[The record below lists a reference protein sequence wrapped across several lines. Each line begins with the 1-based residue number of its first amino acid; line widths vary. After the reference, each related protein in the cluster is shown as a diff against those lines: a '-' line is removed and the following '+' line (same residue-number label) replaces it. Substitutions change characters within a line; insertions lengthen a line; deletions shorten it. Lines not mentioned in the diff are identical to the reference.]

1 MGRMNRVLS
10 AAGFVAIAAA
20 AVPSSVLAQQR
31 AARVSAFRTVSNMGG
46 AINGI
51 VSDDRGGPLPGAMVS
66 IIGATM
72 AMTVTDVDGRFS
84 LQRLPAGDY
93 TLRAHLAGFAA
104 SRREH
109 VRVGAAAPPSIACS
123 SIASIRPSPRPAH
136 GRPVTARPILAAGF
150 GLPSIEMPD
159 TEARPTRII
168 RTPSPRGGFA
178 ISRAASSRIR
188 PTAVLAATTTVSP
201 LPIRSSAARGR
212 RRPRCRILFR
222 RPAVHRRGESPHD
235 RRLRPRAGF
244 LRGHASARRGVS
256 RHRRADARRRL
267 GSAGRDERRRS
278 VLLDRRGFVRVQARG
293 HALVRSRVVV
303 QHAGIPGRKS
313 ARARGGERRKPE
325 RRRGV
330 CDRSLDRRSRRDVR
344 YGGRYARYDYL
355 AQPGVFSP
363 RAALTL
369 EPSKRTRVTAVLAQR
384 MIAPGAEEFLAP
396 AVAGPWLPPERTFSP
411 LDGQRPARGAGTLPR
426 RSLRTRFRRRTYSV
440 GVRRFFQGVDNQVMT
455 IFGMRAPSGVRS
467 VGHYYV
473 ATAGSVDAQ
482 GWGVRLSSSGSKRLS
497 GSVDY
502 TLSHGRW
509 NSFGDLGQ
517 ARPWIARLTRAQDE
531 DIHDL
536 TTSIR
541 TDIPE
546 TATRV
551 FVLYK
556 LNSGYARRS
565 GGFRNRP
572 RWTLRCAGQ
581 PGAAVRPRG
590 HEMGSAVWR
599 AQPVSRS
606 KRPGIHVRRA
616 ARRPPAQAR
625 RRRIPGEVLGA
636 SYRVFQV
643 LHGPSGFL
651 LVLVHDSLDRKA
663 SIRFFEGTSTVLE
676 RRGQIGR

>member
-1 MGRMNRVLS
+1 MNRVLS
-10 AAGFVAIAAA
+10 AASFVAIAAA
-20 AVPSSVLAQQR
+20 AVPSSVLAQQG

-46 AINGI
+46 AIHGT

-72 AMTVTDVDGRFS
+72 AMTVTDVAGRFS
-84 LQRLPAGDY
+84 LQRLPEGDY

-104 SRREH
+104 SRREN
-109 VRVGAAAPPSIACS
+109 VRVGAGDALLYRLQLHRLETPVATTGTAE
-123 SIASIRPSPRPAH
+123 
-136 GRPVTARPILAAGF
+136 PVTARPILAAGF

-159 TEARPTRII
+159 TDASDKDHSHTVTAWRLRHLPRSILKDSANAVIEDDSFSPVDPLFGAGAPGPAAAAGSFLGDLPFTGEVNLL
-168 RTPSPRGGFA
+168 TTGAFAPGGGLFSGDMLPRGVAYLA
-178 ISRAASSRIR
+178 IGAPTPAGDWALQAAMSEGDLSSWIVAGSFVSKREGMHSYDLGLSYSTQEYQGGN
-188 PTAVLAATTTVSP
+188 PLALAAVSDGNRNVGEVYAIDRWTVGP
-201 LPIRSSAARGR
+201 
-212 RRPRCRILFR
+212 
-222 RPAVHRRGESPHD
+222 
-235 RRLRPRAGF
+235 
-244 LRGHASARRGVS
+244 GVTF
-256 RHRRADARRRL
+256 
-267 GSAGRDERRRS
+267 E
-278 VLLDRRGFVRVQARG
+278 
-293 HALVRSRVVV
+293 
-303 QHAGIPGRKS
+303 
-313 ARARGGERRKPE
+313 
-325 RRRGV
+325 
-330 CDRSLDRRSRRDVR
+330 

-363 RAALTL
+363 RAAVTL

-411 LDGQRPARGAGTLPR
+411 LSGNDLRVERARYLDVLFEHDFG
-426 RSLRTRFRRRTYSV
+426 RTYSV
-440 GVRRFFQGVDNQVMT
+440 GLRRFFQGVDNQVMT

-502 TLSHGRW
+502 SLSHGRW
-509 NSFGDLGQ
+509 NSFGELGQ

-556 LNSGYARRS
+556 LNSGFARRS
-565 GGFRNRP
+565 GGLSESGLDGRFDVQVNQALPFGLGGTKWEVLFGVRNLFRDPNDP
-572 RWTLRCAGQ
+572 ASMYDELLV
-581 PGAAVRPRG
+581 VRP
-590 HEMGSAVWR
+590 
-599 AQPVSRS
+599 P
-606 KRPGIHVRRA
+606 KRVVG
-616 ARRPPAQAR
+616 
-625 RRRIPGEVLGA
+625 
-636 SYRVFQV
+636 
-643 LHGPSGFL
+643 GFL
-651 LVLVHDSLDRKA
+651 V
-663 SIRFFEGTSTVLE
+663 RF
-676 RRGQIGR
+676 